1 MMTKNNSIV
10 AFYRSHPVAEA
21 AFKEL
26 QHQRLAIATQNKINK
41 SRRHLK

>member
-10 AFYRSHPVAEA
+10 AFYSSHLVAEA
-21 AFKEL
+21 AFKDL
-26 QHQRLAIATQNKINK
+26 QHQRLAITTQNKMNN